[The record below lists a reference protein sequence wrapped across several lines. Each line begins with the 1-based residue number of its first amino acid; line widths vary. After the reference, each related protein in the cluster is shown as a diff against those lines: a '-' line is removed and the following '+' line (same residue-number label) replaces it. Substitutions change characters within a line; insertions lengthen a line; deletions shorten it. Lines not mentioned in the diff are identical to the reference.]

1 MLAGPFELSGIEP
14 LKLIGS
20 GGFGEVWLA
29 RQINIDRKVAIKVG
43 HSPIDDETVRI
54 RFERECIALG
64 RLSGHP
70 NIVDVFTA
78 GQLDDG
84 RPYLMMEYIDGGT
97 LWRRL
102 KRAPLS
108 ENELRFTGIELA
120 DALSVAHE
128 VGVLHRDLKPEN
140 ILLRQNGEAV
150 LGDFGI
156 ARLQDGANTTSHPIT
171 ASVAYAAPEIL
182 TGKDATIASDI
193 YGLGVCLLTAATR
206 KVPFM
211 TDSDESVHPIIERVL
226 ANDAPDLRLLG
237 YSDGFSL
244 LVADLLAKQ
253 GKHRPTT
260 ADEVRDRLLDLNR
273 VDPQPDGVPT
283 LDPAQVAAATAAS
296 TGASGSA
303 TSGAVTTGRGRLG
316 RTSIPGTRRNRTAT
330 GTVLAGDSPAAAAA
344 AVGATPRSSSGPR
357 QRSKG
362 GGGGIDRM
370 ILLGA
375 MAVAAVLV
383 VGSIAFIVFGGE
395 DSSDGGAAAPA
406 ETPIP
411 LPLTESDLELG
422 DDATVIEDAT
432 GPASSQFC
440 DNTPTTEGLVEWTG
454 RSESALAGYPVVFQ
468 QIARFETEQD
478 AAAYVD
484 SYLAGVDCQQWT
496 IPGDGDETM
505 VVLPMARVNGNP
517 PGEQGI
523 LVTFEGIDDF
533 DLSGQVA
540 LVRRDTEV
548 YTLSVTSFEAADV
561 DRFEPWLI
569 EAIERLEF

>member
-1 MLAGPFELSGIEP
+1 MLDGPFKLSGIEP

-29 RQINIDRKVAIKVG
+29 RQTNIDRKVAIKVG

-140 ILLRQNGEAV
+140 ILLRQSGEAV

-211 TDSDESVHPIIERVL
+211 TDADESVHPIIERVL
-226 ANDAPDLRLLG
+226 ANDSPDLRAFG
-237 YSDGFSL
+237 YSDGFASL
-244 LVADLLAKQ
+244 VGDLLAKQ
-253 GKHRPTT
+253 GRSRPKT

-273 VDPQPDGVPT
+273 VDPVPDGVPAV
-283 LDPAQVAAATAAS
+283 DPATVTAPTS
-296 TGASGSA
+296 TGASGTA

-344 AVGATPRSSSGPR
+344 AVGATPRSSGSKPSRGRSGG
-357 QRSKG
+357 SL
-362 GGGGIDRM
+362 DRM

-383 VGSIAFIVFGGE
+383 VGSVAFIVFGG
-395 DSSDGGAAAPA
+395 SDDDGDAVAAPA
-406 ETPIP
+406 EVPIP
-411 LPLTESDLELG
+411 LPLAEADLQLG
-422 DDATVIEDAT
+422 DDVTVVDDLT
-432 GPASSQFC
+432 GPDSSQFC
-440 DNTPTTEGLVEWTG
+440 DNTPTTDGLVEWTG
-454 RSESALAGYPVVFQ
+454 RSESGAAGFPVVFQ
-468 QIARFETEQD
+468 QIARFDTEDD

-484 SYLAGVDCQQWT
+484 AYLAGVDCQQWA
-496 IPGDGDETM
+496 IPGGDDGEAM
-505 VVLPMARVNGNP
+505 IVLPMARVNGNP

-523 LVTFEGIDDF
+523 EVTFAGIDGF

-548 YTLSVTSFEAADV
+548 YTLSVTSFEATDV
-561 DRFEPWLI
+561 ERFEPWLAT
-569 EAIERLEF
+569 AIERLEF